1 MLKLRAISHGL
12 AGIGP
17 TERLYALEGRQG
29 GGPTELDATCSG
41 TLPAFAGAGGGT
53 VHSSCDSTA
62 NAGPT
67 RYDEKLCR
75 QSYRLMRDFFDE
87 TP

>member
-1 MLKLRAISHGL
+1 MK
-12 AGIGP
+12 
-17 TERLYALEGRQG
+17 QVK
-29 GGPTELDATCSG
+29 
-41 TLPAFAGAGGGT
+41 TLPVSKQNGIAALILDELEDELTRANVDWQVMMFGGA
-53 VHSSCDSTA
+53 VHSFCDPTA